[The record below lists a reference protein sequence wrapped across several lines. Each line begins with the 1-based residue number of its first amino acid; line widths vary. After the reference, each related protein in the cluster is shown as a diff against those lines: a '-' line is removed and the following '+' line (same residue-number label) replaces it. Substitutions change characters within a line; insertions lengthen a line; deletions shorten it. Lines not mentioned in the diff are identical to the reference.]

1 MGETHPLL
9 RIVAALVLIACSIL
23 YLADGDLRQGAPRL
37 FAASGMGGAACQTN
51 ALLISTRCKSQTGRN
66 VNGAVFVSATYR

>member
-1 MGETHPLL
+1 MGDTHPLL
-9 RIVAALVLIACSIL
+9 RVIAALVLICCSIL

-37 FAASGMGGAACQTN
+37 FAASSLGNSACATN

-66 VNGAVFVSATYR
+66 VKGAVFVSATYR